1 MNLLHSLLTSKVPIE
16 KPEILFREQCWL
28 IRGIRT
34 KKHYIGVLQ
43 YQGEG
48 GVASVDF
55 DWRKSTSKNVLG
67 FYHTHPSGLQTPS
80 NRDDRTMGALVR
92 AEGRPLLCG
101 ILTSTSD
108 NCYVYK
114 RRKDRT
120 IGEVKL
126 KNVKTI
132 GRKFFIA
139 EVED

>member
-1 MNLLHSLLTSKVPIE
+1 MNLLSALLTSKVPIE
-16 KPEILFREQCWL
+16 YPDISFREKCWIL
-28 IRGIRT
+28 IGKRYKNRYVGLL
-34 KKHYIGVLQ
+34 H

-48 GVASVDF
+48 DPSSVDF

-80 NRDDRTMGALVR
+80 TRDDRTMGALVR

-101 ILTSTSD
+101 ILTNNSN

-114 RRKDRT
+114 RLEDRS

-126 KNVKTI
+126 KNVRLI
-132 GRKFFIA
+132 GRKFFTA
-139 EVED
+139 TVED